1 MTVGPGRRAPTRGY
15 ARSDGFSSRESSPE
29 SSEDSVVIIEE
40 VGWRIKTGLDLNMPF
55 FGEGSFLHIYFRF
68 VYSFG

>member
-29 SSEDSVVIIEE
+29 GSEDSVVILEE
-40 VGWRIKTGLDLNMPF
+40 VGWQIKTGLK
-55 FGEGSFLHIYFRF
+55 GSFLAIYFRF
-68 VYSFG
+68 VYSLG